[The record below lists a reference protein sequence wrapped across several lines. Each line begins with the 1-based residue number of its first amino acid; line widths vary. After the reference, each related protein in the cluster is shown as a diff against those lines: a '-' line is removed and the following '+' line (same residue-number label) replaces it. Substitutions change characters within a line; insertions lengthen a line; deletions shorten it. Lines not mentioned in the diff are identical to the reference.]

1 MTYTET
7 TKLVQLENEVV
18 EVPTI
23 EEVESYKENSI
34 QQDLYEFAL
43 WQRDLRIESQSYSE
57 RG

>member
-23 EEVESYKENSI
+23 EEVESYRENSI